1 MTTYTSL
8 NITRQCRVRINILDT
23 FPDVFEIEAADIR
36 SLGSKINPFF
46 YHNDIEDFSIVSGTP
61 ASSPYIEFWAY
72 EFDIAQKVAQEL
84 RDIINNY
91 RGELP

>member
-8 NITRQCRVRINILDT
+8 NITRQYRVRINILDT
-23 FPDVFEIEAADIR
+23 FPGVFETEAADIR
-36 SLGSKINPFF
+36 SLGSKINSFF
-46 YHNDIEDFSIVSGTP
+46 YHNDIEDFAIVSGTP

-72 EFDIAQKVAQEL
+72 EFDIARKVAQEL

-91 RGELP
+91 KGDIP